1 MWNRSRTIA
10 RMSEGS
16 RARVE
21 PQGKENQLVRGIGIP
36 GLTANI
42 VNATVGAGIFALPA
56 AVAAQMGSASP
67 ISYLICAVAMCLFV
81 TSFAM
86 AGSRVSLTGG
96 LYAYVEVAFGR
107 YLGFIAGVLYFLTAI
122 LAVSGIVDLI
132 AISIGHL
139 VAPLAS
145 GAGRSDRKSTRLNS

>member
-1 MWNRSRTIA
+1 MRPVPRLESAIEHA
-10 RMSEGS
+10 RQEDH
-16 RARVE
+16 
-21 PQGKENQLVRGIGIP
+21 QLVREIGVP

-56 AVAAQMGSASP
+56 AVAAQIGAACAM
-67 ISYLICAVAMCLFV
+67 SYLVCAFAMCLFV

-96 LYAYVEVAFGR
+96 LYAYVEVGFGR

-122 LAVSGIVDLI
+122 LAVSAIVGLI
-132 AISIGHL
+132 AASIGGL
-139 VAPLAS
+139 IPPL
-145 GAGRSDRKSTRLNS
+145 

>member
-1 MWNRSRTIA
+1 
-10 RMSEGS
+10 MSNQDHLAGQPKEEEG
-16 RARVE
+16 
-21 PQGKENQLVRGIGIP
+21 QLVRGIGIP

-56 AVAAQMGSASP
+56 AVAAQIGPASP

-96 LYAYVEVAFGR
+96 LYAYVDAAFGR

-132 AISIGHL
+132 AISIGH
-139 VAPLAS
+139 VVGALA
-145 GAGRSDRKSTRLNS
+145 GGGG